1 MRARRDLVGR
11 RHGPRNWND
20 AKTHLASQH
29 DKRESLRREMRA
41 IGLGA
46 DEIAAVFSS
55 RYGLPSLVAYRIAQ
69 GLTRQQA
76 ANSFNAYL
84 MKTGSLKEPKLTAQE
99 LGRYEDAGDESP
111 PPLDTLTILAE
122 VYATNVRNLIGFD
135 NRLRPSQRER
145 FLIDSESRDSAQSK
159 QSISAVLVGQATA
172 VLAVAAAVIYA
183 AGALSLGLKLWFIQ
197 DTWAPVLGQLPHDLI
212 LANAISDV
220 IPALIA
226 AMPVY
231 WLYRGWYTKKKDHQ
245 RLRQA
250 LAVLASAVVLALAT
264 GIFLFAARPD
274 YYKNTLRPWWEIL
287 PVCFAIN
294 LIVIWLAIYLLRQV
308 DASSTSQQLR
318 RFLGVAIVA
327 LALIPCAASVY
338 AAFPLPK
345 VVLCGS
351 AFYYSDTDGRHY
363 MIGNLIGSSG
373 QWVYV
378 AETRASN
385 SVAYGRY
392 VSIVPLS
399 AVNLET
405 VGTSAECHNLAPVRT
420 GATEPNN

>member
-1 MRARRDLVGR
+1 VRAGRDLIR
-11 RHGPRNWND
+11 RHGRPNWIS
-20 AKTHLASQH
+20 AKTPLAASQH
-29 DKRESLRREMRA
+29 DKREYLRREMRA
-41 IGLGA
+41 IGLGV

-55 RYGLPSLVAYRIAQ
+55 RYKLPCLEAYRIAQ

-76 ANSFNAYL
+76 ADSFNAHL
-84 MKTGSLKEPKLTAQE
+84 MRTGPLKKSRLTAQK
-99 LGRYEDAGDESP
+99 LGRYEDASDESL
-111 PPLDTLTILAE
+111 PPLDTLNLLAE
-122 VYATNVRNLIGFD
+122 VYATNVRNLINFD
-135 NRLRPSQRER
+135 YRLHPSKRGSS
-145 FLIDSESRDSAQSK
+145 LSDSKSQDSAQSK

-172 VLAVAAAVIYA
+172 VLAVGAAVIYA

-197 DTWAPVLGQLPHDLI
+197 DTWEPVLGQLPHDLI

-231 WLYRGWYTKKKDHQ
+231 WLYCTWHTRKKDRQ
-245 RLRQA
+245 WLRQT
-250 LAVLASAVVLALAT
+250 LVVLASAAILTLTT
-264 GIFLFAARPD
+264 GLFLLVTRPD
-274 YYKNTLRPWWEIL
+274 YYKNVLRPCWEIL

-294 LIVIWLAIYLLRQV
+294 LAVISLAVYLLRQV
-308 DASSTSQQLR
+308 NVSTTSQQLR

-345 VVLCGS
+345 VVLCGP

-392 VSIVPLS
+392 VSVVPLS
-399 AVNLET
+399 AVDLET
-405 VGTSAECHNLAPVRT
+405 IGASAECHNLAPVRT
-420 GATEPNN
+420 GATTHHS